1 VSNGERGAVVWL
13 SGMPSAGKST
23 LGRALVRALRERGEA
38 ACLLDGDEVRSAIVP
53 QPAYDESGRDSFYA
67 TLAHFAALI
76 ARQGLIAVV
85 AATAHRKRYRERAR
99 ELCPSFVEVHVA
111 ATRDEVEA
119 RDSKGLYEKSR
130 SGELSAVPGA
140 DLPYEAPDAPDVT
153 THGGRDPG
161 AVERILDALARA
173 RSS

>member
-1 VSNGERGAVVWL
+1 MSGGERGAVVWL

-38 ACLLDGDEVRSAIVP
+38 ACLLDGDEVRRALVP
-53 QPAYDESGRDSFYA
+53 QPAYDEPGRDAFYA
-67 TLAHFAALI
+67 TLAQLAALV
-76 ARQGLIAVV
+76 ARQGLVAVV
-85 AATAHRKRYRERAR
+85 AATAHRKLYRERAR
-99 ELCPSFVEVHVA
+99 DLAPSFVEVHVD

-119 RDSKGLYEKSR
+119 RDSKGLYALSR

-140 DLPYEAPDAPDVT
+140 DLLYEPPDAADVT
-153 THGGRDPG
+153 VHGGREPG